1 MNPNWNQIVREH
13 LAVLRLPPER
23 EIEIVEEL
31 ALHLEAAY
39 EDALAAGLSETEA
52 EARAVQGY
60 DWRLLE
66 CELSRAEQPMAPRT
80 LQPSLELDERTGGM
94 RMGSLLQDLRFGARM
109 LAKAPNYTLIAL
121 ITLALGIGANTA
133 IFSVVNA
140 ALLRPLPYEEADR
153 LVFLT
158 ERSPQNEDMTLSY
171 PDFADWRAQNRVFEY
186 IGVHN
191 SVDYNLTGGGEPER
205 LRAGRASAD
214 LFSALRVRASLGRLF
229 TNEEDKPSAP
239 GGVVLS
245 HRLWQ
250 RRFGGDPNI
259 LNKSLTLD
267 DRPYTVVGVAPADFR
282 FEERNDIWVPVEANT
297 SERFLR
303 GRDLHP
309 FLRGVARLKAGVTLE
324 QARAE
329 MDAIA
334 ARLAQQYP
342 INENVGARITP
353 LLENYVHNARRALWI
368 LQGAVTFVLLIAC
381 ANVANLML
389 ARATARDREMAVRVA
404 LGASRRRV
412 MRQLLTESL
421 LLAVVGGALGLLLA
435 EWGVKL
441 ILALG
446 ASILPR
452 ISEFSIDNRALV
464 FTTAASVLTGI
475 VFGLAPALQAS
486 RADAQESLKET
497 ARSATR
503 GRHRL
508 RQVLIVTE
516 VALTLALLIGAGLL
530 IRSFYHLQQVNPGF
544 VDENVLSFRVSLP
557 AQKYAHENQWLNFY
571 QQVIDRLRALPG
583 VKEVGIASRVPM
595 DGNNNANAFRV
606 VGQAPLPSGQM
617 HSMQVCY
624 VSPDY
629 FRTMGIPLLRGRY
642 FTEQDNRSHLGEER
656 LRGLDR
662 AERLWLGRKAV
673 IVDEEFARRHWP
685 NQDPVGKQILWGA
698 GGGDDS
704 PLTVIG
710 VVGRVKLDRPHE
722 PMGAVQGYFAFL
734 EYPQPLMSF
743 VVKTTLEP
751 ERMIA
756 AARAQV
762 QAVDAGQPIYNLVT
776 LTSLRASAI
785 APQRFSLLLLGMFA
799 AVALALALMGI
810 YGAMSYVVTQRTREL
825 GIRMAL
831 GAQTRDV
838 MRLVLR
844 QGLTLALAGT
854 AVGLAAAFGLTRL
867 MKNLLFGVS
876 PIDPLTF
883 SAIAVS
889 LLLTALVACY
899 IPARRATKVDPLTA
913 LRHE

>member
-1 MNPNWNQIVREH
+1 MNPNWNKTVREY
-13 LAVLRLPPER
+13 LAPLRLPPER

-31 ALHLEAAY
+31 ALHLEAVY
-39 EDALAAGLSETEA
+39 EDALAAGLSEAEA
-52 EARAVQGY
+52 EARAVQSY

-66 CELSRAEQPMAPRT
+66 CELSRAEQPLTTRSM
-80 LQPSLELDERTGGM
+80 QPSLELIERRGGM
-94 RMGSLLQDLRFGARM
+94 RMESFIQDLRFGARM
-109 LAKAPNYTLIAL
+109 LVKQPGFTLIA
-121 ITLALGIGANTA
+121 IFTLALGIGANTA

-140 ALLRPLPYEEADR
+140 VLLRPLPYEEADR

-191 SVDYNLTGGGEPER
+191 AGDYNLTGSGEPER
-205 LRAGRASAD
+205 LRVGRASAD
-214 LFSALRVRASLGRLF
+214 LFSALRVRAALGRLF
-229 TNEEDKPSAP
+229 TNEEDKPGTP
-239 GGVVLS
+239 NVVVLS

-259 LNKSLTLD
+259 LNQSLTLNE
-267 DRPYTVVGVAPADFR
+267 RPYTVVGVLPPDFR
-282 FEERNDIWVPVEANT
+282 FEERNEIWVPVEANL
-297 SERFLR
+297 SELVLR
-303 GRDLHP
+303 GRSTHP

-342 INENVGARITP
+342 IKKNVGARITP
-353 LLENYVHNARRALWI
+353 LLENYVHDARRALWI
-368 LQGAVTFVLLIAC
+368 LLGAVALVLLIAC

-389 ARATARDREMAVRVA
+389 ARATTREREMAVRVA
-404 LGASRRRV
+404 LGASRWRV
-412 MRQLLTESL
+412 IRQLLTESL
-421 LLAVVGGALGLLLA
+421 LLAVVGGGLGLLLA

-441 ILALG
+441 ILAFS
-446 ASILPR
+446 ANSLPR
-452 ISEFSIDNRALV
+452 ASEIALDTRVLV
-464 FTTAASVLTGI
+464 FTVAVSVLTGL

-486 RADAQESLKET
+486 RADVHESLKET
-497 ARSATR
+497 ARSATG

-508 RQVLIVTE
+508 REVLIITE
-516 VALTLALLIGAGLL
+516 VALTLVLLIGAGLL
-530 IRSFYHLQQVNPGF
+530 IRSFYRLQQVNPGF

-557 AQKYAHENQWLNFY
+557 VQKYAHENQWLNFY
-571 QQVIDRLRALPG
+571 QQVIEKLRALPG
-583 VKEVGIASRVPM
+583 VKEVGIASRVPL

-606 VGQAPLPSGQM
+606 VGQPPPPGQA
-617 HSMQVCY
+617 MQVCF

-642 FTEQDNRSHLGEER
+642 FTEQDNRSHLSEEQ

-662 AERLWLGRKAV
+662 GERLRLGRKTV

-710 VVGRVKLDRPHE
+710 VVGRVKLDRPQE
-722 PMGAVQGYFAFL
+722 PIGEVQGYFAFL
-734 EYPQPLMSF
+734 EYPQPVMSF

-751 ERMIA
+751 EQMIA
-756 AARAQV
+756 AAREQV
-762 QAVDAGQPIYNLVT
+762 QAVDASQPIFNVIT
-776 LTSLRASAI
+776 LTKLRAAAI
-785 APQRFSLLLLGMFA
+785 APQRFSLLLFGLFA
-799 AVALALALMGI
+799 AVALALAVVGI
-810 YGAMSYVVTQRTREL
+810 YGVMSYAVTQRTHEL

-838 MRLVLR
+838 LRLVLW
-844 QGLTLALAGT
+844 QALSLALAGT
-854 AVGLAAAFGLTRL
+854 AIGLAAAFGLTRL

-876 PIDPLTF
+876 PTDSLTF
-883 SAIAVS
+883 SAIAVL
-889 LLLTALVACY
+889 LLLTALVACW
-899 IPARRATKVDPLTA
+899 IPARRAMKVDPLTA